1 MNETTTVII
10 SLADYEMLLMCR
22 NKLNILAAYVEQ
34 KDTNYLDSDFIAL
47 ILGVQAKGV
56 K

>member
-1 MNETTTVII
+1 MNETTIITI

-22 NKLNILAAYVEQ
+22 NKLNILAAYVER
-34 KDTNYLDSDFIAL
+34 KDSNYLDSDFIAL
-47 ILGVQAKGV
+47 ILGVQTKGV